1 MTWQAK
7 ESNRQ
12 RSQSTCS
19 QTTFIN
25 ALTNTLKQYD
35 KDNDGYINWDEF
47 CAMARD
53 KQYTNYERDQLW
65 IQLGPIKIPTKNSF
79 ARKIS
84 IQTIMQSSSAKQKG
98 KRKFIGGKYVHVN
111 TYIGGKYDSSC
122 EFIARSA
129 ASKDNQ
135 SHNTIPDYNINNI
148 SNINYQNAYKSMNM
162 SNTYKYNN
170 NINNNINIAV
180 GKGGYGSY
188 DTTSDRNNVCW
199 EF

>member
-65 IQLGPIKIPTKNSF
+65 IQLGAGKISNTNSFVRKIP
-79 ARKIS
+79 
-84 IQTIMQSSSAKQKG
+84 IQPIMQSHTKK
-98 KRKFIGGKYVHVN
+98 KFIGGNYMHVN
-111 TYIGGKYDSSC
+111 TYMKTSYDPSS
-122 EFIARSA
+122 EFLVARPA
-129 ASKDNQ
+129 TSKRYQ
-135 SHNTIPDYNINNI
+135 SYNNNI
-148 SNINYQNAYKSMNM
+148 
-162 SNTYKYNN
+162 N